1 MISTDT
7 ITHWWPSR
15 ATLPAGE
22 GSEMSRDPWR
32 LLLASKG
39 EKATVVAVLRGPPAK
54 DHPVQN
60 ANGANTA
67 IIC

>member
-7 ITHWWPSR
+7 ITHLWPSR
-15 ATLPAGE
+15 ATLPAG
-22 GSEMSRDPWR
+22 GGLEMSRDPWG
-32 LLLASKG
+32 LLLASNG
-39 EKATVVAVLRGPPAK
+39 EKATVAAVLREPPAK

-60 ANGANTA
+60 ANSANTA